1 MLRSDG
7 IIILFI
13 LLFLSCQNTNS
24 VKTINLSDL
33 HGTWVLDTAKR
44 NGTQTESLNGLF
56 YTFNATK
63 LKTNLTG
70 DTAES
75 DFSLS
80 NNQIIQLAEDT
91 LKYDII
97 TLNDSTL
104 KLSST
109 IRNMPFEFK
118 FHKWIS
124 TSPASDT
131 SDTQGSIQ

>member
-124 TSPASDT
+124 TSPAPDT